1 MAVVIDL
8 IDLAERGVRLVGDPE
23 LMRMPADVT
32 VATSEPA
39 SATHPPLE
47 IEVAARALAS
57 VLVAAAARDLAPAEE
72 DEGGPE

>member
-1 MAVVIDL
+1 MHDPPNPPPVIRAPTAPWARAV
-8 IDLAERGVRLVGDPE
+8 A
-23 LMRMPADVT
+23 